1 MTSSPRTSTEMD
13 FSELAL
19 FSTGSSVA
27 GGSSFGYDAFTADE
41 VKEIARLVAKE
52 NEVAPKVESYP
63 ALVAAES
70 RTKRK
75 APLKTERSAKIPSPT
90 KKKKIQVK
98 VAQASTSGLPCAR
111 TQYVHDPDNHFAP
124 PYRKEWA
131 VSEPHGLPAIKTA
144 VDNHWLYVFFRFCA
158 ERHSME
164 AKREAGVERDDL
176 TLDETMRNMRVGNVF
191 RELDSGSRAIRDS
204 VILVGEQTIEEVC
217 CESSNIFG
225 FQIQTLSASRMP
237 TMEGEA
243 DSVLPP

>member
-1 MTSSPRTSTEMD
+1 MTSSPLSNTEMD

-52 NEVAPKVESYP
+52 NELAPKSESYP
-63 ALVAAES
+63 TLVAAGS
-70 RTKRK
+70 KTKRK
-75 APLKTERSAKIPSPT
+75 APLKTERSAKVPYAT
-90 KKKKIQVK
+90 KKKKIQVE
-98 VAQASTSGLPCAR
+98 VAQASTSALPHAR

-124 PYRKEWA
+124 PYRKEFA
-131 VSEPHGLPAIKTA
+131 VLEPHGLPAIKTA

-176 TLDETMRNMRVGNVF
+176 TLDEAMRNMRVGIVF

-217 CESSNIFG
+217 CEFS
-225 FQIQTLSASRMP
+225 QTHDFVSKLLPLSQ
-237 TMEGEA
+237 
-243 DSVLPP
+243 LL